1 MLRGRV
7 GAAFAPA
14 ALALVLA
21 AQLAGVPARAGV
33 FDDDEA
39 RHRIDVLR
47 GRVDQLESSLN
58 QRLGALESTVK
69 SQGLVD
75 LLHDVEDIKADVA
88 KLRGQFE
95 VLTYELDQAQKRQRD
110 LYLDLDGRLRKL
122 EGTAGAGAPAANA
135 APSGPD
141 SGATAATGGAAP
153 MAAAAHAPPGP
164 ADVATEQRTY
174 DAGLDQF
181 KSGNFA
187 AAVTS
192 FQAFVRAYPRSPLA
206 PSAIYWS
213 GNAQYAL
220 RDFRGAIATQ
230 RQLLATYPDSQKVPD
245 AMLNIASCQV
255 ELGDTAGSRRT
266 LEDLVAKYPVSEA
279 AGKARQRLAGR

>member
-1 MLRGRV
+1 MLRRRV
-7 GAAFAPA
+7 GAALAPA

-21 AQLAGVPARAGV
+21 AQLTGGPAQAAL

-39 RHRIDVLR
+39 RHRIDVLK

-88 KLRGQFE
+88 KLRGQYE

-122 EGTAGAGAPAANA
+122 EGTAGASAPAANA

-141 SGATAATGGAAP
+141 SGATGATGGVAP
-153 MAAAAHAPPGP
+153 MGAAAHAPPGP
-164 ADVATEQRTY
+164 ADVAAEQRTY
-174 DAGLDQF
+174 DTALDQF

-187 AAVTS
+187 AAATS

-245 AMLNIASCQV
+245 AMLNIASCRSSS
-255 ELGDTAGSRRT
+255 GTPR
-266 LEDLVAKYPVSEA
+266 
-279 AGKARQRLAGR
+279 

>member
-39 RHRIDVLR
+39 RHRIDVLK

-58 QRLGALESTVK
+58 QRLGALESTIK

-75 LLHDVEDIKADVA
+75 LLKDVDDIKADIA
-88 KLRGQFE
+88 KLRGQYE

-122 EGTAGAGAPAANA
+122 EGTSGAGAPSASAT
-135 APSGPD
+135 PSGPD
-141 SGATAATGGAAP
+141 AGATGAPGGGAPSLAT
-153 MAAAAHAPPGP
+153 AHPPPGT
-164 ADVATEQRTY
+164 ADAAGEQRTY
-174 DAGLDQF
+174 DAALEQF
-181 KSGNFA
+181 KSGNF
-187 AAVTS
+187 
-192 FQAFVRAYPRSPLA
+192 
-206 PSAIYWS
+206 
-213 GNAQYAL
+213 
-220 RDFRGAIATQ
+220 
-230 RQLLATYPDSQKVPD
+230 
-245 AMLNIASCQV
+245 
-255 ELGDTAGSRRT
+255 
-266 LEDLVAKYPVSEA
+266 
-279 AGKARQRLAGR
+279 

>member
-21 AQLAGVPARAGV
+21 AQLACVPARAGV

-39 RHRIDVLR
+39 RHRIDVLK

-58 QRLGALESTVK
+58 QRLGALESTIK

-88 KLRGQFE
+88 KLRGQYE
-95 VLTYELDQAQKRQRD
+95 VLTYDLDQAQKRQRD

-122 EGTAGAGAPAANA
+122 EGSASAPAANA

-141 SGATAATGGAAP
+141 SAATGATSGVAP
-153 MAAAAHAPPGP
+153 MAAAAHAPSGP

-174 DAGLDQF
+174 DAALNQF

-192 FQAFVRAYPRSPLA
+192 FQAFVRTYPRSPLA

-266 LEDLVAKYPVSEA
+266 LEDLVAKYPISEA

>member
-1 MLRGRV
+1 MRRGRV
-7 GAAFAPA
+7 GSFGPA
-14 ALALVLA
+14 VLALFAA
-21 AQLAGVPARAGV
+21 AQLAVAPAHAAL

-39 RHRIDVLR
+39 RHRIDVLK

-58 QRLGALESTVK
+58 QRIGALESTVK

-75 LLHDVEDIKADVA
+75 LLKDVEDIKADVA
-88 KLRGQFE
+88 KLRGQYE
-95 VLTYELDQAQKRQRD
+95 VLTYELDQSQKRQRD

-122 EGTAGAGAPAANA
+122 EGTAPGAPASA
-135 APSGPD
+135 APSGAD
-141 SGATAATGGAAP
+141 AGATSASGAAAP
-153 MAAAAHAPPGP
+153 SPATAHAPAGT
-164 ADVATEQRTY
+164 ADVAGEQRSY
-174 DAGLDQF
+174 DTALDQF

-230 RQLLATYPDSQKVPD
+230 RQLLAAYPDSQKVPD

-255 ELGDTAGSRRT
+255 ELGDAAGSRRT
-266 LEDLVAKYPVSEA
+266 LEDLVAKYPTSEA